1 LIDHNN
7 PEEFAYAFLKL
18 VHGGCNVD

>member
-7 PEEFAYAFLKL
+7 LVEFAYAFLKL